1 MLTAIDESSDKDILQ
16 IVSSR
21 VGIVRSLRP
30 MSTELVEPAPIVL
43 YEAQLADFE
52 YAGEDTKKTRL
63 GVGKGASD
71 QEALMGAIGEA
82 VERYCSLQPNYD
94 AIFKSSA
101 DQLGASAI
109 SPSELVLYSE
119 EQYESRAVPYPRF
132 MSGHRTSWVRGR
144 FLPGGH
150 EAFVPASFA
159 YLGPVGEHWCHNTS
173 NGLAAGPDL
182 DSAVLGGLCE
192 LVGRDAFLITSMNQP
207 AVPEVT
213 FGPAHAV
220 GCVILA
226 HYMRL
231 GMEIRVF
238 NVTMDIPIY
247 TMMAFAID
255 RTGRGPSA
263 VIGLGCSLD
272 PAKALTKALFEM
284 CQGRVSELWRYR
296 QRMEDERITSI
307 EQVRRLEDH
316 GAIFAEGHMLTELD
330 FLLDSPQEVAL
341 ESLADASYGDPCADL
356 AQCVELLTKAGSR
369 VAFVDL
375 TTPDVAPF
383 GIRVVRAV
391 ATYLQ
396 PIHFGYGRERLG
408 GTRVFDV
415 PRVMG
420 YDSRTRTVSDLNRC
434 PHPLP

>member
-1 MLTAIDESSDKDILQ
+1 MLTAVYESNDLDILD

-21 VGIVRSLRP
+21 VGIVRSLRQ
-30 MSTELVEPAPIVL
+30 MNTELVELAPIEL

-63 GVGKGASD
+63 GVGKGATE
-71 QEALMGAIGEA
+71 EAAVMGAIGEA

-94 AIFKSSA
+94 AVFESSV
-101 DQLGASAI
+101 DQLGSSAI

-119 EQYESRAVPYPRF
+119 EQYETGAIPYPRF
-132 MSGHRTSWVRGR
+132 RSGHRTGWVRGR

-150 EAFVPASFA
+150 EAFVPASFS

-192 LVGRDAFLITSMNQP
+192 LVERDAFLITWMNQL

-213 FGPAHAV
+213 FGRAHGLANA
-220 GCVILA
+220 IRA
-226 HYMRL
+226 HYVRRGL
-231 GMEIRVF
+231 EIRVF
-238 NVTMDIPIY
+238 NATMDIPIY

-255 RTGRGPSA
+255 RTGTGPSA

-272 PAKALTKALFEM
+272 PVEALTKALFEM

-296 QRMEDERITSI
+296 QRVEDERITSI

-316 GAIFAEGHMLTELD
+316 GAIFAEAHMLTELD
-330 FLLDSPQEVAL
+330 FLLDSPHTVPL
-341 ESLADASYGDPCADL
+341 DSLGNASYGDPAADL
-356 AQCVELLTKAGSR
+356 AQSVELLSKAGSR

-375 TTPDVAPF
+375 TTPDIAPF
-383 GIRVVRAV
+383 GIRVIRAV
-391 ATYLQ
+391 ATGLQ

-415 PRVMG
+415 PRVTG